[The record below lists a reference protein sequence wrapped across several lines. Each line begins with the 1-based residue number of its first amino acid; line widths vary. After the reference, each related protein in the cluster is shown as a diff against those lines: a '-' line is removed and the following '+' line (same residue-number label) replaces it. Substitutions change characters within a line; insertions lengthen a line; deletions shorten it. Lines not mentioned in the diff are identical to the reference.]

1 MAFVITNLPSD
12 ITQYIDDLT
21 NDLIIAERKRKS
33 IKTISEQCVETIK
46 TKFQNNVE
54 TYHLR
59 LSEAWLNMHFG
70 DVDHN
75 HHHLEIL
82 WNNFVDH
89 HQHFDHL
96 LEPSQIQYFRKY

>member
-46 TKFQNNVE
+46 TKFQHKVE
-54 TYHLR
+54 TYHLQ
-59 LSEAWLNMHFG
+59 LWMNMHFG

-75 HHHLEIL
+75 HHIENT
-82 WNNFVDH
+82 WNNFVDQ